1 MAERTGKR
9 IAILAL
15 HIESNRFAPPVGRA
29 DFEEKVL
36 LYGDEIMA
44 DAAREHPRMVGTMT
58 GFIHAMNQ
66 AGPWTPVPIVNA
78 DVGAAG
84 PIDHEFF
91 LELQAEMRERL
102 EAAMPLD
109 GVYFGE
115 HGAAVSTEIPDPDGV
130 LFKMARDVVG
140 PDVPIISTLDLHTNI
155 SEEMV
160 DATDA
165 LIIYRTN
172 PHVDQYER
180 GVEAAGSMHELLGN
194 VTATTAF
201 IRLPLVAPQ
210 VTQLTASGPYGEIID
225 YGQTLIDDTVMNIS
239 IAGGFTYGDTPQ
251 NGMAFLVTTRDDM
264 ATARR
269 ICRDLAERVWNYRE
283 RFTPNLTSLE
293 DCIAGAVARGED
305 HTTPSTIIADVADNP
320 GGGGRGNTAWLLQGL
335 YEAGAKDV
343 ILGVF
348 NDAALAAEAHE
359 KEVGETFEASFNRDE
374 PDQYSNPFAA
384 EATILALSD
393 GKIIGRDPGSRKNMS
408 INLGPTTA
416 LQVGAITV
424 IVISI
429 RQQCIDPG
437 YFENFGVS
445 VADARTVVVKSRGH
459 FRAGFLPY
467 FPPER
472 VIECDAP
479 GLTSPNFENFEWNG
493 FKRPIYPLDQDADW
507 TPPNW

>member
-1 MAERTGKR
+1 MSKAKR

-15 HIESNRFAPPVGRA
+15 HLESNKFAPPVGRA

-36 LYGDEIMA
+36 LYDDEILE
-44 DAAREHPRMVGTMT
+44 DAAREHPRMVGGMT
-58 GFIHAMNQ
+58 GFIHAMNE
-66 AGPWTPVPIVNA
+66 AGPWTPLPIVNA

-84 PIDHEFF
+84 PIEHEFY
-91 LELQAEMRERL
+91 LELKEEMRTRL

-109 GVYFGE
+109 AVYFGQ
-115 HGAAVSTEIPDPDGV
+115 HGAAVSTEIPDPDGD
-130 LFKMARDVVG
+130 LFQMARDIVG
-140 PDVPIISTLDLHTNI
+140 PDVPIVSTLDLHTNI
-155 SEEMV
+155 SQEMV

-180 GVEAAGSMHELLGN
+180 GVEAAGAMQELLGN
-194 VTATTAF
+194 VRPTTAF
-201 IRLPLVAPQ
+201 IRLPIMAPQ

-239 IAGGFTYGDTPQ
+239 IAGGFTYGDTPH

-264 ATARR
+264 AKARQ
-269 ICRDLAERVWNYRE
+269 ICCDLAERVWNYRE
-283 RFTPNLTSLE
+283 RFTPQLTSLE

-305 HTTPSTIIADVADNP
+305 PSLPSVIIADVADNP

-335 YEAGAKDV
+335 HDAGAKGV
-343 ILGVF
+343 ILGVVY
-348 NDAALAAEAHE
+348 DATLAAEAHE
-359 KEVGETFEASFNRDE
+359 RGVGATFEATFNRDE
-374 PDQYSNPFAA
+374 ADQYSNLFST
-384 EATILALSD
+384 EATVLSLSD
-393 GKIIGRDPGSRKNMS
+393 GQIVGRDPGSRKGQA
-408 INLGPTTA
+408 IDLGLTAA
-416 LQVGAITV
+416 LQVGTVTV

-459 FRAGFLPY
+459 FRAGFLPH

-479 GLTSPNFENFEWNG
+479 GLTSPKLENFDWTG
-493 FKRPIYPLDQDADW
+493 IQRPIYPLDSDASW
-507 TPPNW
+507 TPPRW

>member
-1 MAERTGKR
+1 MGAGKR
-9 IAILAL
+9 IAVLAL
-15 HIESNRFAPPVGRA
+15 HLESNRFAPPVARA

-36 LYGDEIMA
+36 LYGDEILD
-44 DAAREHPRMVGTMT
+44 DAASAHPRMVGTMT
-58 GFIHAMNQ
+58 GFIHAMND

-78 DVGAAG
+78 DAGAAG
-84 PIDHEFF
+84 PIDHEFY
-91 LELQAEMRERL
+91 LELKEEMRQGL
-102 EAAMPLD
+102 LAAMPLD
-109 GVYFGE
+109 AVYFGE
-115 HGAAVSTEIPDPDGV
+115 HGAAVSTEIPDPDGD
-130 LFKMARDVVG
+130 LFRMARDIVG
-140 PDVPIISTLDLHTNI
+140 PDAPIVSTLDLHANI

-180 GVEAAGSMHELLGN
+180 GVEAAGAMQELLGN
-194 VTATTAF
+194 VRTTTAF
-201 IRLPLVAPQ
+201 IRLPIVAPQ

-225 YGQTLIDDTVMNIS
+225 YGQTLIDEDVMNIS
-239 IAGGFTYGDTPQ
+239 IAGGFTYGDTPH

-264 ATARR
+264 AKAQAM
-269 ICRDLAERVWNYRE
+269 CRDLATRVWDYRE

-305 HTTPSTIIADVADNP
+305 RSLPSMIVADVADNP

-335 YEAGAKDV
+335 YEAGAKGA

-348 NDAALAAEAHE
+348 NDARLAAEAHE
-359 KEVGETFEASFNRDE
+359 LGVGATFEARFNEAETDR
-374 PDQYSNPFAA
+374 YSKTFAA
-384 EATILALSD
+384 EATVLALSD
-393 GKIIGRDPGSRKNMS
+393 GKIVGRDPGSRKGMA
-408 INLGPTTA
+408 INLGPTAA
-416 LQVGAITV
+416 LRVGTVTV

-437 YFENFGVS
+437 YFESFGVS

-459 FRAGFLPY
+459 FRAGFLPL

-479 GLTSPNFENFEWNG
+479 GLTSPNLENFDWTG
-493 FKRPIYPLDQDADW
+493 FKRPIYPLDRDATW
-507 TPPNW
+507 TPPDW

>member
-1 MAERTGKR
+1 MSNVKR

-15 HIESNRFAPPVGRA
+15 HLESNRFAPPVGRA
-29 DFEEKVL
+29 DFEEKLL
-36 LYGDEIMA
+36 LYGDEILE
-44 DAAREHPRMVGTMT
+44 DAAREHPRMVGGMT
-58 GFIHAMNQ
+58 GFIEAMNN

-84 PIDHEFF
+84 PIEHGFY
-91 LELQAEMRERL
+91 LELKEEMRTRL
-102 EAAMPLD
+102 QAAMPLD
-109 GVYFGE
+109 AVYFGQ
-115 HGAAVSTEIPDPDGV
+115 HGAAVSTEIPDPDGD
-130 LFKMARDVVG
+130 LFQMARDIVG
-140 PDVPIISTLDLHTNI
+140 PDVPIVSTLDLHTNI
-155 SEEMV
+155 SQEMV

-180 GVEAAGSMHELLGN
+180 GVEAAGAMQELLGN
-194 VTATTAF
+194 VRPTTAF
-201 IRLPLVAPQ
+201 IRLPIMAPQ

-239 IAGGFTYGDTPQ
+239 IAGGFTYGDTPH

-264 ATARR
+264 TKARR
-269 ICRDLAERVWNYRE
+269 ICRDLAERVWRYRE
-283 RFTPNLTSLE
+283 RFTPQLTSLE

-305 HTTPSTIIADVADNP
+305 PSLPAVIIADVADNP

-335 YEAGAKDV
+335 NEAGAEGV

-359 KEVGETFEASFNRDE
+359 RGAGATFEARFNRAETD
-374 PDQYSNPFAA
+374 PYSLPFAA
-384 EATILALSD
+384 EATVLSLSD
-393 GKIIGRDPGSRKNMS
+393 GQIVGRDPGSRKGQS
-408 INLGPTTA
+408 IDLGPTAA
-416 LQVGAITV
+416 LRVGTVTV

-437 YFENFGVS
+437 YFESFGVD
-445 VADARTVVVKSRGH
+445 VAAARTVVVKSRGH
-459 FRAGFLPY
+459 FRAGFLPL

-472 VIECDAP
+472 VVECDAP
-479 GLTSPNFENFEWNG
+479 GLTSPNLDNFNWTG
-493 FKRPIYPLDQDADW
+493 VPRPIYPLDPEATW
-507 TPPNW
+507 TPPDW

>member
-1 MAERTGKR
+1 MAEGNGKR

-36 LYGDEIMA
+36 LYGDEILE
-44 DAAREHPRMVGTMT
+44 DAASEHPRMVGTMT
-58 GFIHAMNQ
+58 GFIHAMND

-84 PIDHEFF
+84 PIDHDFY
-91 LELQAEMRERL
+91 LELKQEMRERL

-115 HGAAVSTEIPDPDGV
+115 HGAAVSTAISDPDGD
-130 LFKMARDVVG
+130 LFQMARDVVG
-140 PDVPIISTLDLHTNI
+140 PNVPIISTLDLHTNI

-160 DATDA
+160 SATDA

-180 GVEAAGSMHELLGN
+180 GMEASGVMHELLGN
-194 VTATTAF
+194 VTPTTAF

-239 IAGGFTYGDTPQ
+239 IAGGFTYGDTPE

-264 ATARR
+264 TRAQS

-305 HTTPSTIIADVADNP
+305 PSEPSIIIADVADNP
-320 GGGGRGNTAWLLQGL
+320 GGGGRGNTAWLLEGL
-335 YEAGAKDV
+335 YEAKAKGV
-343 ILGVF
+343 ILAVF

-359 KEVGETFEASFNRDE
+359 HGVGATFDARFNRDE
-374 PDQYSNPFAA
+374 ADQYSNQFTA
-384 EATILALSD
+384 EATVLALSD
-393 GKIIGRDPGSRKNMS
+393 GNIVGRDPGSRKNMS
-408 INLGPTTA
+408 IDLGPTAA
-416 LQVGAITV
+416 LQVGTVTV

-445 VADARTVVVKSRGH
+445 VTDARTVVVKSRGH

-479 GLTSPNFENFEWNG
+479 GLTSPNLDNFDWTG
-493 FKRPIYPLDQDADW
+493 FQRPIYPLDQDAEW
-507 TPPNW
+507 TPPDW

>member
-1 MAERTGKR
+1 MGTAKR

-15 HIESNRFAPPVGRA
+15 HLESNRFAPPVGRA

-36 LYGDEIMA
+36 LYDDEILD
-44 DAAREHPRMVGTMT
+44 DAAQEHPRMVGTMT
-58 GFIHAMNQ
+58 GFLHAMNE

-84 PIDHEFF
+84 PIEHDFF
-91 LELQAEMRERL
+91 LELQAEMRQRL

-109 GVYFGE
+109 GVYFGQ

-130 LFKMARDVVG
+130 LFRMARDIVG
-140 PDVPIISTLDLHTNI
+140 SDVPVVSTLDLHANI
-155 SEEMV
+155 SEEMIA
-160 DATDA
+160 ATDA

-180 GVEAAGSMHELLGN
+180 GVEAAGAMQELLGN
-194 VTATTAF
+194 VTTTTAF

-225 YGQTLIDDTVMNIS
+225 YGQTLIDDLVMNIS

-264 ATARR
+264 AMARR
-269 ICRDLAERVWNYRE
+269 LCRDLAERVWNYRE
-283 RFTPNLTSLE
+283 RFTPCLTALN
-293 DCIAGAVARGED
+293 DCIAAAVARGGD
-305 HTTPSTIIADVADNP
+305 PSEPAAIIADVADNP
-320 GGGGRGNTAWLLQGL
+320 GGGGRGNTAWLLEGL
-335 YEAGAKDV
+335 HRAGAKGV

-348 NDAALAAEAHE
+348 NDAVLAAEAHE
-359 KEVGETFEASFNRDE
+359 QGVGATFEARFNRDE
-374 PDQYSNPFAA
+374 ADQYSKPFAA
-384 EATILALSD
+384 KATVLMVSD
-393 GKIIGRDPGSRKNMS
+393 GNIVGRDPGARKNMS
-408 INLGPTTA
+408 IRLGPTAA
-416 LQVGAITV
+416 LQVGTVTV
-424 IVISI
+424 IVISV

-445 VADARTVVVKSRGH
+445 VAEARTVVVKSRGH
-459 FRAGFLPY
+459 FRAGFLPH

-479 GLTSPNFENFEWNG
+479 GLTSPNLENFDWTG
-493 FKRPIYPLDQDADW
+493 FKRPIFPLDDDADW
-507 TPPNW
+507 TPPDW